1 MTLTSKYGLGAVLLQ
16 EGKPIGYTSKSRTD
30 SEINYA
36 QKELYAIFFG
46 CKHFHQYIYG
56 RHNIVES
63 DHQPLESFMQ
73 KPLAAAP
80 PRLQRTILQLQKYDF
95 TIIHRPGKDIP
106 GADTVFRKSLADQD
120 DSIREG
126 MDMQVGMG
134 IE

>member
-1 MTLTSKYGLGAVLLQ
+1 
-16 EGKPIGYTSKSRTD
+16 
-30 SEINYA
+30 
-36 QKELYAIFFG
+36 
-46 CKHFHQYIYG
+46 
-56 RHNIVES
+56 
-63 DHQPLESFMQ
+63 MQ

-106 GADTVFRKSLADQD
+106 GADTVSRKSLADQD